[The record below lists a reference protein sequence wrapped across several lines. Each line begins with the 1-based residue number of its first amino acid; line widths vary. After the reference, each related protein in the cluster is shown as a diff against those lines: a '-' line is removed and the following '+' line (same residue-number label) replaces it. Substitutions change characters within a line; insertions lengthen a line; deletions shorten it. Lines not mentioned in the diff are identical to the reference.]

1 MEELK
6 TKRQLGMSKP
16 SPKSK
21 SYYETAL
28 KSVQSDFVDRL
39 VNNYG
44 YSKEQMALEYNHN
57 GARRMGEF
65 AADIAIWKNPE
76 TKAMGQSPLIVVEC
90 KLMNNP
96 FKEFM
101 YARGYQSSV
110 KFGAQFFVITN
121 STVTECFYVNRGP
134 DNLEMLEDIPTAVEL
149 LTMSIEDIVSL
160 KKKYSK
166 DDFAKVLFVC
176 HNIIRNNDKLSPET
190 AFDEISKILFLKIR
204 YENQNANKQLFSLNV
219 FEKLEN
225 GYKSYNNES
234 AKPFYQHL
242 FDITKDTFAKY
253 SLFDKNDEIKIRE
266 ISFKQIVKE
275 LETIN
280 LSVNKDDVKG
290 FAFEKLLG
298 RTFRGELGQF
308 FTPRNIVDFMVEVL
322 DPQEGELICD
332 PCCGSGG
339 FLINAFD
346 YIREKQGEQF
356 TNTENFIYGTDA
368 NPRMARTAK
377 MNMIIRGGDP
387 SGIYHHDGL
396 LNVDGIWDNRF
407 DVILTNPPFG
417 ARVSNELV
425 VAESDRFTDEE
436 KIKTYTGKYGQEYID
451 AQKQVND
458 HIGMPILSLFK
469 TGRDMNCGLTDVL
482 FIERC
487 LNLLKPGGRLGI
499 VLPESV
505 LNNQNLQPVR
515 DYFESIA
522 KIILIVSLPQD
533 VFSASGAS
541 IKTSLVFFKKFT
553 DAERRQYD
561 DIKEKAIHTIRTKYD
576 SNLSKA
582 VENVEI
588 RNIIKHEFKYPIVM
602 SKIKSL
608 SFDGTNDDLSA
619 LKEEFIKYRNSNN
632 LW

>member
-1 MEELK
+1 MEAVKVQKQDGKKYAPLK
-6 TKRQLGMSKP
+6 DSRVSGLKEETIRQL
-16 SPKSK
+16 
-21 SYYETAL
+21 
-28 KSVQSDFVDRL
+28 FIDRL
-39 VNNYG
+39 VSNYS
-44 YSKEQMALEYNHN
+44 YSLDQITVEYRIKQSHY
-57 GARRMGEF
+57 RP
-65 AADIAIWKNPE
+65 DIVIWKNALR
-76 TKAMGQSPLIVVEC
+76 KDAFIVVEL
-90 KLMNNP
+90 KSNKTTS
-96 FKEFM
+96 FKEES
-101 YARGYQSSV
+101 YSIGYKTSV
-110 KFGAQFFVITN
+110 ALGAHFFVITN
-121 STVTECFYVNRGP
+121 LEVIQCFYVNRVTG
-134 DNLEMLEDIPTAVEL
+134 NLDPIDDIPKANEIVSDER
-149 LTMSIEDIVSL
+149 IEDYVAT
-160 KKKYSK
+160 KRVFSK
-166 DDFAKVLFVC
+166 DEFAKVLFIC
-176 HNIIRNNDKLSPET
+176 HNIIRNNDKLSPEA
-190 AFDEISKILFLKIR
+190 AFDEICKILFLKII
-204 YENQNANKQLFSLNV
+204 NPQLLSLNE
-219 FEKLEN
+219 FGN
-225 GYKSYNNES
+225 
-234 AKPFYQHL
+234 YQHL
-242 FDITKDTFAKY
+242 FDISKEKFAKY
-253 SLFDKNDEIKIRE
+253 NLFEINEEIKIRE

-280 LSVNKDDVKG
+280 LSVTKDDVKG

-339 FLINAFD
+339 FLINAFE

-425 VAESDRFTDEE
+425 VAGSDRFTDEE

-533 VFSASGAS
+533 VFAASGTS